1 MDAKEAEVECP
12 CCGSRI
18 LFDVR
23 TSNVVRWNRGRELD
37 ESGRPKVSEEDWAS
51 ANARVKG
58 RLDSAADKLDAGSR
72 SAIESAIKRVND
84 AMTGEDVTAIESATS
99 DLEQAAH
106 ALSKHM
112 YESAGAGGA
121 GAGAAGAPPSGDGH
135 GGGAKPG
142 EEDVIDAEFEK
153 T

>member
-23 TSNVVRWNRGRELD
+23 TSKVVRWNRGRELD

-58 RLDSAADKLDAGSR
+58 RLDSAADKLDAGLSR
-72 SAIESAIKRVND
+72 ERNREKDLDDLFRKASEKMKR
-84 AMTGEDVTAIESATS
+84 
-99 DLEQAAH
+99 
-106 ALSKHM
+106 
-112 YESAGAGGA
+112 
-121 GAGAAGAPPSGDGH
+121 P
-135 GGGAKPG
+135 
-142 EEDVIDAEFEK
+142 EEDAE
-153 T
+153 